1 MMEPSEA
8 KAERERLIL
17 RRKELLNGVHARRN
31 SWLEFHQVCREI
43 LELDRRLEQSG
54 LDGPPPTVTRLI
66 ERGPKVKK

>member
-54 LDGPPPTVTRLI
+54 LDGPPATVTRLI